1 MTFLLSVGTL
11 WKRELV
17 RFLRQR
23 SRIFGALG
31 TPILFW
37 LFIGS
42 GLGSSF
48 QLPTSNSEMNYLEFF
63 YPGTILLIVLFTSIF
78 SSLSIIEDRKEGFLL
93 SVLVAPVSRYAIV
106 LAKILGSTTLAFAQA
121 FLLILLMPLLGIPLD
136 AWKLF
141 TLSSALLLISF
152 CLSGL
157 GFATAWK
164 TESMQGYHSVMNV
177 LLFPLWLLS
186 GALFPVEGAFSWV
199 RWIMLVNPLTYSLS
213 VLRHLLY
220 GEGPGAASIAPLP
233 ISLLVTVL
241 FGIGVFYASLRMV
254 QRGRIPGLQ

>member
-164 TESMQGYHSVMNV
+164 TESSRCGCCPELCFQ
-177 LLFPLWLLS
+177 LK
-186 GALFPVEGAFSWV
+186 
-199 RWIMLVNPLTYSLS
+199 
-213 VLRHLLY
+213 
-220 GEGPGAASIAPLP
+220 AP
-233 ISLLVTVL
+233 SA
-241 FGIGVFYASLRMV
+241 GSDGSCW
-254 QRGRIPGLQ
+254 